1 MTPLDESKLE
11 RIRTDDGSET
21 VKRTDLDA
29 TYRSTGGAMS
39 ESRHV
44 FIEASGLMQRPGP
57 WRVLEL
63 GFGLGTN
70 LDQLIQ
76 AARTHG
82 VSVDYVGLEAEPIPP
97 NWVPEKIHHREFIQ
111 DLLHQAEGEGS
122 STPSRAGHIRATLLS
137 TRWQE
142 CTLPPFGAHAIFHD
156 PFGPATNPDCWD
168 LKVFLWER
176 KHIAPDGII
185 CTYGAAGHVRRAMR
199 DAGFYVAEAPGYGR
213 KREMTLASPVP
224 ESLSSYKVRYRP

>member
-1 MTPLDESKLE
+1 MPILNDSQLE

-29 TYRSTGGAMS
+29 TYRSTGGAIS

-44 FIEASGLMQRPGP
+44 FIEGSGLMQRAGP

-70 LDQLIQ
+70 LDQLFQ
-76 AARTHG
+76 AARTSN
-82 VSVDYVGLEAEPIPP
+82 VRFDYVGVEAEPIPTS
-97 NWVPEKIHHREFIQ
+97 WVPEGLKHRAFVQSVLEQ
-111 DLLHQAEGEGS
+111 TQSDTGSTDLGLEPIS
-122 STPSRAGHIRATLLS
+122 ATLLS

-142 CTLPPFGAHAIFHD
+142 CTLSSFGAHAIFHD

-168 LKVFLWER
+168 LEVFLWER

-213 KREMTLASPVP
+213 KREMTLASLTEERLGP
-224 ESLSSYKVRYRP
+224 YKIRYRP

>member
-1 MTPLDESKLE
+1 MPILNDSQLE

-21 VKRTDLDA
+21 LNRKDLGA
-29 TYRSTGGAMS
+29 TYRSAGGACG

-44 FIEASGLMQRPGP
+44 FIEASGLEKQPGP

-70 LDQLIQ
+70 LDQLARAAASYGVQ
-76 AARTHG
+76 AK
-82 VSVDYVGLEAEPIPP
+82 YVGLEAEPIPGT
-97 NWVPEKIHHREFIQ
+97 WVPEDLIHRQFIQ
-111 DLLHQAEGEGS
+111 ELLNETSSQAGDV
-122 STPSRAGHIRATLLS
+122 RACLEHVTATLVP

-142 CTLPPFGAHAIFHD
+142 SSLPPFGAHAIFHD
-156 PFGPATNPDCWD
+156 PFGPVTNPDCWG
-168 LKVFLWER
+168 LEVFLWEK

-185 CTYGAAGHVRRAMR
+185 CTYSAAGHVRRAMR

-213 KREMTLASPVP
+213 KREMTLASLTEERLAPH
-224 ESLSSYKVRYRP
+224 KIRYRP